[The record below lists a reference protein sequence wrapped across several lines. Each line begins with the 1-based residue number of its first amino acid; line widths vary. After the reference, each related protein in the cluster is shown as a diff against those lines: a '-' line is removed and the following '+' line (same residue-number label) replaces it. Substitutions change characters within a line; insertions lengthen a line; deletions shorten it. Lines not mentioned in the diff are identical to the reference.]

1 MRSFR
6 ILVIAIALL
15 VCLHTVTAGPLARRQ
30 DEPTTASAQPHPT
43 SRSRESSVSQAT
55 FDHQSTTEEPATHS
69 SVVATSTIVS
79 APASATSL
87 LANGTDSGNASSDSL
102 PLHPKITPALGLIGA
117 LLLISGTLYAVVG
130 IKNKWIYVFGSAA
143 YLAALAVVVLIVYL
157 MNTPVSNG
165 VQGAFFVASF
175 STGVLFGGLA
185 LIFTDLTEG
194 LGCLL
199 GGFCVSMWFSSL
211 KEGGLITSTTGRA
224 IFIGCMSV
232 AGYCLSFSHYT
243 RTYGLI
249 GSISFSGATIT
260 MLGVDCFSRAG
271 WKEFWLYQW
280 SKLRLA
286 SMLLS
291 PPPLVDSLA
300 ASLNTTHY

>member
-1 MRSFR
+1 
-6 ILVIAIALL
+6 

-30 DEPTTASAQPHPT
+30 DEPTSASARPSST
-43 SRSRESSVSQAT
+43 SRPRESSVSQSAS
-55 FDHQSTTEEPATHS
+55 DHQSTTEESTPRT
-69 SVVATSTIVS
+69 SVAATSTTVS
-79 APASATSL
+79 ASPSATSV
-87 LANGTDSGNASSDSL
+87 LANGTDSGNVSSDPL

-117 LLLISGTLYAVVG
+117 LLLISGTVYAVVG

-157 MNTPVSNG
+157 MNTPVSKG

-175 STGVLFGGLA
+175 LTGILFGGLA

-199 GGFCVSMWFSSL
+199 GGFCVSMWFLSL

-232 AGYCLSFSHYT
+232 AGYSLSFSHYT

-271 WKEFWLYQW
+271 WKEFWLYHW
-280 SKLRLA
+280 SKLRFA

-291 PPPLVDSLA
+291 PPPVVDSLA
-300 ASLNTTHY
+300 ASFSTAHC